1 MLRNK
6 VLYISYDGLLEPLGR
21 SQVLA
26 YARKLAKDFQIT
38 LLTFEKTRDLDDVDR
53 VEMTRLEVEK
63 FHIQWIPLRYHKRP
77 TLLATGFD
85 IAHGLLRA
93 LWLSRGHDFK
103 IVHARSYVAAMIG
116 LFVKSILRKRFVF
129 DMRGFWVDEGITKGM
144 WRENSVLYRLG
155 RFFERQYLCRA
166 DAVVSLTNA
175 AVSEMRQWT
184 YLRSKKID
192 FRVIPT
198 CCDLERFT
206 IDGKKASRD
215 DSFVLG
221 CVGNVSIWY
230 RFDSVLQCFKIL
242 RQSHPNAKLLVL
254 NRDQQEFILKSVDA
268 AEVPRS
274 AVELVAVHHE
284 NVASQIRRMN
294 AAVFF
299 IRPSFAELARAPTKL
314 GELLGCGVPCLTTRG
329 IGDMDLQIGDGKVGV
344 LVDFNDLDRPEI
356 LGGAILQL
364 IEMAAD
370 PETKVR
376 CNEAAQRYF
385 SLDGGASR
393 YRELYFDLLSEVR

>member
-198 CCDLERFT
+198 
-206 IDGKKASRD
+206 
-215 DSFVLG
+215 
-221 CVGNVSIWY
+221 
-230 RFDSVLQCFKIL
+230 
-242 RQSHPNAKLLVL
+242 
-254 NRDQQEFILKSVDA
+254 
-268 AEVPRS
+268 
-274 AVELVAVHHE
+274 
-284 NVASQIRRMN
+284 
-294 AAVFF
+294 
-299 IRPSFAELARAPTKL
+299 
-314 GELLGCGVPCLTTRG
+314 
-329 IGDMDLQIGDGKVGV
+329 
-344 LVDFNDLDRPEI
+344 
-356 LGGAILQL
+356 
-364 IEMAAD
+364 
-370 PETKVR
+370 
-376 CNEAAQRYF
+376 
-385 SLDGGASR
+385 
-393 YRELYFDLLSEVR
+393 